1 VSAALEQALLSHDLK
16 LNICYCSVV
25 GECWKTDLATISL
38 NPQPVRACA
47 RPQVPFDLRHPTRS
61 KPHHRRCHSS
71 AATSPTLLSMRDIK
85 HRAHAGVG
93 TRRRAPLRIANS
105 ATAAPHD
112 RCTGSRLTCSLSA
125 RPAGRSCAPGRG
137 CFPGRDSRKARYP
150 GTSAR
155 TSLQTRRAYTRR
167 DHRSSLRT

>member
-85 HRAHAGVG
+85 HRAM
-93 TRRRAPLRIANS
+93 
-105 ATAAPHD
+105 
-112 RCTGSRLTCSLSA
+112 
-125 RPAGRSCAPGRG
+125 PASERGGALPCA
-137 CFPGRDSRKARYP
+137 
-150 GTSAR
+150 
-155 TSLQTRRAYTRR
+155 LQTAPPLLPTI
-167 DHRSSLRT
+167 DAQVLG